1 MKNEIDTVARVCEL
15 AEARHM
21 TVSHLARIC
30 GINPSTFS
38 VSRTRG
44 GQLKIDTIIRICDTL
59 DLTLS
64 EFFAPGVPAEP
75 RLCGSESAV

>member
-1 MKNEIDTVARVCEL
+1 MKNEIDTLERVREL
-15 AEARHM
+15 AEERHM
-21 TVSHLARIC
+21 TVSRLAMAC

-44 GQLKIDTIIRICDTL
+44 GQLKIDTIIRICDAL

-64 EFFAPGVPAEP
+64 EFFAPP
-75 RLCGSESAV
+75 SAC